1 MGEKLALHAQE
12 GAMPQSPL
20 TPEGVNL
27 KASSGSEEGGPD
39 LVWEQRKEDVEV
51 REIHLPSGP
60 GSAQGLWRFPLGST
74 VPTPWLTPK
83 LTRAGGT
90 RHYRNALC
98 GLGVETPS
106 AGALSPRENMESS
119 PVGWVRHF
127 NPACLLGPGC
137 GEVVWSG
144 QQGPVR
150 PSEGSPASPCPGWS
164 S

>member
-1 MGEKLALHAQE
+1 MN
-12 GAMPQSPL
+12 P
-20 TPEGVNL
+20 

-39 LVWEQRKEDVEV
+39 LVWEQRKDVEV

-90 RHYRNALC
+90 RHCRNALC

-106 AGALSPRENMESS
+106 AGALCPEEKVESS
-119 PVGWVRHF
+119 PVGGSDTSILL
-127 NPACLLGPGC
+127 ACWGQAA
-137 GEVVWSG
+137 GE
-144 QQGPVR
+144 
-150 PSEGSPASPCPGWS
+150 
-164 S
+164 